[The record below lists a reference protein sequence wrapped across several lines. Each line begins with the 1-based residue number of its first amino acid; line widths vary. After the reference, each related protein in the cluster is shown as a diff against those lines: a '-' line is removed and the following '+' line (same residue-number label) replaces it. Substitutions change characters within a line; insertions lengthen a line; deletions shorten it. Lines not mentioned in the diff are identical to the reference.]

1 MLYLSLPASLL
12 GLLVV
17 DVERFEF
24 GQWLGLRGALFG
36 NAIGRNL
43 ISGLPNK
50 VLVNFDTVRRHGG
63 GVIDD

>member
-1 MLYLSLPASLL
+1 MSLPASLL

-24 GQWLGLRGALFG
+24 GQRLGLRGAFFG
-36 NAIGRNL
+36 NAIGGNL

-50 VLVNFDTVRRHGG
+50 VLVNFDTIRRHG

>member
-1 MLYLSLPASLL
+1 LSLPASLL

-24 GQWLGLRGALFG
+24 GQRLGLRGAFFG

-50 VLVNFDTVRRHGG
+50 VLVNFDTIRRHG